1 MAAGPIRPAI
11 WFKISARLWRFAI
24 KLKVRINLD
33 PSDVRRDQ
41 SNWPRFQG
49 DCTEET
55 ASLLD
60 PIGKCYSFARQ
71 MSIAPVNTTKKSW
84 NNRLADIPEGSA
96 ALFFIQ
102 IFSTLG
108 FAVLYSTLV
117 LYATRHLHF
126 TAKEA
131 SAIMGVFGAFN
142 YGLHL
147 FGGYLGGRFLSNRN
161 LFVGGMVLQVL
172 GCGSIAIGSMAAMYW
187 GLALFLTGSG
197 LNVTCINMMLT
208 QRFAPEDER
217 RESAFLWNYAGMNIG
232 FFIGFSVAGHYQ
244 ETEAYG
250 PLFVFATIG
259 NFLAIVLA
267 AFNWKVLADRNTA
280 LLEVSPSRFRR
291 RFAIGIAILLG
302 VPFVVWFMLQ
312 HTGPTGVALKA
323 ASAAVAAVLI
333 YLTFRHPHEGER
345 RKMWAYLIL
354 TLGSLVFWSLYQM
367 APNGLQLF
375 AVNNVNLKVWGID
388 VAPQWVQNIN
398 TIVIVVGGP
407 LLAALFTHLRAR
419 GWKLDIPQ
427 QFSASLILMALG
439 FLALPVGIA
448 LADAS
453 GRSPFFWLFLS
464 YVFQSIGEL
473 LISPIGYAMI
483 GKLAPSKYQG
493 IMMGS
498 WMLVTGLASL
508 FAGDFSGMVPEP
520 TGTTAS
526 ATNPEYS
533 KLFSRLGWGSF
544 VAGVVLIALIP
555 RLRKLIQD
563 PSLPQNKPAESNPLQ
578 AS

>member
-1 MAAGPIRPAI
+1 M
-11 WFKISARLWRFAI
+11 
-24 KLKVRINLD
+24 
-33 PSDVRRDQ
+33 
-41 SNWPRFQG
+41 
-49 DCTEET
+49 E
-55 ASLLD
+55 
-60 PIGKCYSFARQ
+60 
-71 MSIAPVNTTKKSW
+71 SW
-84 NNRLADIPEGSA
+84 KRRLAHMTEGTA

-126 TAKEA
+126 SAKEA

-161 LFVGGMVLQVL
+161 LFIGGMVLQVF
-172 GCGSIAIGSMAAMYW
+172 GCGWIALGSMAAMYW

-244 ETEAYG
+244 ETEAYS
-250 PLFVFATIG
+250 PLFVFATVG
-259 NFLAIVLA
+259 NFLAIVVTL
-267 AFNWKVLADRNTA
+267 FNWKVLADRKTP
-280 LLEVSPSRFRR
+280 LLQATGAQFRA
-291 RFAIGIAILLG
+291 RFAIGVAILLG
-302 VPFVVWFMLQ
+302 VPLVVWFMLQ
-312 HTGPTGVALKA
+312 HTGPTGIVLKA
-323 ASAAVAAVLI
+323 ASGAVAAALV
-333 YLTFRHPHEGER
+333 YLTLRHPQANER
-345 RKMWAYLIL
+345 KKMWAYLIL

-375 AVNNVNLKVWGID
+375 AVNNVRLRVWGIE

-398 TIVIVVGGP
+398 TVVIVVGGP
-407 LLAALFTHLRAR
+407 LLAALFTRLRAH
-419 GWKLDIPQ
+419 GWKIDIPQ
-427 QFSASLILMALG
+427 QFAASLILMALG
-439 FLALPVGIA
+439 FLALPLGIA

-453 GRSPFFWLFLS
+453 GRSPFFWLFAS
-464 YVFQSIGEL
+464 YVLQSIGEL

-493 IMMGS
+493 IMMGT

-520 TGTTAS
+520 TGSTAL
-526 ATNPEYS
+526 ATNPEYA

-544 VAGVVLIALIP
+544 VAGVALIALIP
-555 RLRKLIQD
+555 LLRKLIQD
-563 PSLPQNKPAESNPLQ
+563 LPTRTREAAEEANTSVC
-578 AS
+578 S

>member
-1 MAAGPIRPAI
+1 M
-11 WFKISARLWRFAI
+11 SSLT
-24 KLKVRINLD
+24 
-33 PSDVRRDQ
+33 S
-41 SNWPRFQG
+41 
-49 DCTEET
+49 ET
-55 ASLLD
+55 
-60 PIGKCYSFARQ
+60 K
-71 MSIAPVNTTKKSW
+71 NESW
-84 NNRLADIPEGSA
+84 NTRLANIPEGSA

-102 IFSTLG
+102 IFATLG

-126 TAKEA
+126 SAKEA

-161 LFVGGMVLQVL
+161 LFVGGMLLQVL
-172 GCGSIAIGSMAAMYW
+172 GCALIAIGSLAAMYQ

-208 QRFAPEDER
+208 QRFTPEDER

-244 ETEAYG
+244 ETEAYS
-250 PLFVFATIG
+250 PLFIFATVG

-267 AFNWKVLADRNTA
+267 LFNWKVLADRKTP
-280 LLEVSPSRFRR
+280 LLDANRAQFRA
-291 RFAIGIAILLG
+291 RFAIGVAILLG
-302 VPFVVWFMLQ
+302 VPLIVWFMLQ
-312 HTGPTGVALKA
+312 HTGPTGIALKA
-323 ASAAVAAVLI
+323 ASAAVAAVLV
-333 YLTFRHPHEGER
+333 YLTVKHPNPSER
-345 RKMWAYLIL
+345 KKMWAYLIL

-375 AVNNVNLKVWGID
+375 AVNNVRLRVGGIQ

-398 TIVIVVGGP
+398 TVVIVLGGP
-407 LLAALFTHLRAR
+407 LLAALFTRLRAR

-427 QFSASLILMALG
+427 QFAASLILMALG
-439 FLALPVGIA
+439 FLALPVGI
-448 LADAS
+448 LFADAS
-453 GRSPFFWLFLS
+453 GRSPFFWLFAS
-464 YVFQSIGEL
+464 YVLQSIGEL

-493 IMMGS
+493 IMMGT

-520 TGTTAS
+520 TGTTAI
-526 ATNPEYS
+526 ATNPDYS
-533 KLFSRLGWGSF
+533 RLFSRLGWGSF
-544 VAGVVLIALIP
+544 LAGIALIVLIP
-555 RLRKLIQD
+555 LLRKLIHDSPPRTQETAGTD
-563 PSLPQNKPAESNPLQ
+563 STSLCP
-578 AS
+578 